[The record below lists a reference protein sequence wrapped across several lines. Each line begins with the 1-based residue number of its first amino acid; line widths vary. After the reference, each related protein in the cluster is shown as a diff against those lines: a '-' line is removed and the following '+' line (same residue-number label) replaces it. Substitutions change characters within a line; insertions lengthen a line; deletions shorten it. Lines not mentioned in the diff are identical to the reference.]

1 MLGSF
6 RRRENESKER
16 RDAFQRSIVAAR
28 PIKKGEI
35 IKEKDIDYK
44 RPGTG
49 LSPQYYEFVIGKTA
63 KRNIAYDE
71 IIHLEDF

>member
-6 RRRENESKER
+6 RRHVNESQER

-28 PIKKGEI
+28 PIKKGQV
-35 IKEKDIDYK
+35 IKEEDIDYK

-49 LSPQYYEFVIGKTA
+49 VSPQYYEFIVGKTA

-71 IIHLEDF
+71 IIQ